1 MYLTRNKKNKK
12 NNNKIN
18 KQIENADTNTNTN
31 ADTKADTNTNTNTN
45 TETVTPD
52 IIQCLICWEPSN
64 EQTKIYKMKHIALF
78 ASDCDCDCNFHLHCF
93 FDWVK
98 KTPTCPICREPLN
111 INNEMFD
118 LYTLGPNY
126 KIKLFFKKISI
137 CLNKMIS
144 MLLKYMSILFLLRI
158 SINVINSILSK
169 YTVKN

>member
-1 MYLTRNKKNKK
+1 MCLTRNNRKNKK
-12 NNNKIN
+12 NNKIN
-18 KQIENADTNTNTN
+18 KQGENVNINVN
-31 ADTKADTNTNTNTN
+31 VNADTNTNTNTN
-45 TETVTPD
+45 TEVVNPD
-52 IIQCLICWEPSN
+52 IIQCLICWEQST
-64 EQTKIYKMKHIALF
+64 EKTQIYKMKHIPLF
-78 ASDCDCDCNFHLHCF
+78 VSNCDCDCNFHLHCF

-98 KTPTCPICREPLN
+98 KTPTCPICRDPLN

-158 SINVINSILSK
+158 SINVINLILSK
-169 YTVKN
+169 YSIKK